1 MIYINK
7 RSIKFSSKHKKE
19 IDKLIDSITLEI
31 KEKAKELARNP
42 EQDTLQKK
50 QKDSKQNP
58 STEDYD
64 DALDEI
70 IGSGDWEDV
79 IEQILDENADDDD
92 NERDSSSWLG
102 SYHTIQSPGKIK
114 LHKRRIKNF
123 LYGIIKHLQTKKHKI
138 SFQKFELLAKLT
150 VYKTYFHELFHHFS
164 DVHSIIAGKT
174 HYDYKKEE
182 ALAVAAARH
191 ISALFCDASV
201 IHEHFFKKAFAY
213 TGKGYKDWTNYPSY
227 VSFKK
232 ELVIYFKIDG
242 KLIDADYSS
251 MEDVLESQYL
261 ALINNPFAT
270 LSISP

>member
-7 RSIKFSSKHKKE
+7 KSIKFSSKHKKE
-19 IDKLIDSITLEI
+19 IDKLIDSITVEI

-42 EQDTLQKK
+42 QQETLQKK
-50 QKDSKQNP
+50 P

-64 DALDEI
+64 NALDEI
-70 IGSGDWEDV
+70 IERGDWEEV
-79 IEQILDENADDDD
+79 IEQILGENADDDD
-92 NERDSSSWLG
+92 ERDSSSWLG

-114 LHKRRIKNF
+114 LHRRRIKNF

-138 SFQKFELLAKLT
+138 SFQKFELLARLT

-213 TGKGYKDWTNYPSY
+213 RGKGYKDWTNYPSY

-232 ELVIYFKIDG
+232 ELVIYFKING

-270 LSISP
+270 LSILP